1 MNKRRGL
8 AALGAAVMLSGCVYS
23 EESGLSLVFADTGKS
38 DFLLIQ
44 AEGCTVVNDAAYLE
58 SYPEVSELMNSR
70 GVSHIDLL
78 ILSHFDKDHIGGAAD
93 ILRDFEVE
101 RVVMPDYFGGSEYWL
116 ELMDALGE
124 SGTEQVVLSEDAE
137 FTLGEVSFHIS
148 APKLSDYDDKN
159 DFSLIT
165 EVAFGETRFLL
176 TGDAR
181 DARLG
186 EFLADSP
193 AEHYDLIKM
202 PHHGSYSSALGRL
215 VSQTSPD
222 FAVIT
227 ADADRETVDKK
238 TLKALEEC
246 ETVFTDEGTAVFFS
260 DGKTLTKLP

>member
-1 MNKRRGL
+1 MNKGWGL
-8 AALGAAVMLSGCVYS
+8 AALGAAVMLTGCVRS
-23 EESGLSLVFADTGKS
+23 EESGLSLVVADTGKS
-38 DFLLIQ
+38 DFILIQ

-58 SYPEVSELMNSR
+58 SYPEVSELMKSR

-124 SGTEQVVLSEDAE
+124 GGAEQVALSEDAD

-148 APKLSDYDDKN
+148 APKLVEYDDKN
-159 DFSLIT
+159 DHSLIT
-165 EVAFGETRFLL
+165 EITFGETRFLL

-181 DARLG
+181 DVRLG

-193 AEHYDLIKM
+193 VKHYDLIKM
-202 PHHGSYSSALGRL
+202 PHHGSYSKALGQL
-215 VSQTSPD
+215 VEETAPD

-227 ADADRETVDKK
+227 ADADRETVDKR
-238 TLKALEEC
+238 TLKALEGC

-260 DGKTLTKLP
+260 GGKSVIRQ